1 MYILYLYIICIYLR
15 NVLYVFNLYVNIY
28 IYNIYIYTMYIYI
41 QCIYIDI
48 LCCLYYIYVY
58 VLHGSALS
66 IAITTH
72 LHFHGVQKAVRL
84 VPWHQHQVMVM
95 LNMVLAIIMDVYAEA
110 VCRINHQGLS
120 PMFHPTYQ
128 GKTEWYVNGMLKKLN
143 EIMRI
148 S

>member
-1 MYILYLYIICIYLR
+1 M
-15 NVLYVFNLYVNIY
+15 FNLYVNIY
-28 IYNIYIYTMYIYI
+28 IYIYNIDIYIYYVVYIVYI
-41 QCIYIDI
+41 
-48 LCCLYYIYVY
+48 YIYVY

-110 VCRINHQGLS
+110 VCKINHQG
-120 PMFHPTYQ
+120 
-128 GKTEWYVNGMLKKLN
+128 
-143 EIMRI
+143 
-148 S
+148 

>member
-1 MYILYLYIICIYLR
+1 MLCIL
-15 NVLYVFNLYVNIY
+15 
-28 IYNIYIYTMYIYI
+28 
-41 QCIYIDI
+41 
-48 LCCLYYIYVY
+48 YIYVY

-110 VCRINHQGLS
+110 VCKINHQGLS

-128 GKTEWYVNGMLKKLN
+128 GKTEWYVNGMLKKSN
-143 EIMRI
+143 EINEAIMRFHGDMQGI
-148 S
+148 FMVKMVGKWFFS